1 MRLFLIALL
10 FAISYAQTEESLGK
24 GKGKGG
30 GKGKGLGPPLFG
42 DKSKEPKNQLVPQ
55 PPPSNLKGSSTP
67 GMESRHRPQVPL
79 KEARIGNGD
88 NTGQMPQVSHKET
101 RVGSSEEKLAE
112 ARIGKGEGNG
122 QTPQVSHKEARIGKG
137 GNGQTPQ
144 VSHQEARI
152 GRGGYSDQ
160 PPQVS
165 HQEARIGKGDN
176 GQTPQVSHKE
186 ARIGKA
192 GKGQLPQVS
201 HQEARIGKGG
211 KGQPPQVSHQEAR
224 IGKGGGKGQTPQVS
238 HKETR
243 VGSSDMPD
251 IVLIGDS
258 ILDNQRDND
267 NWNAVNPSM
276 ENALRDAGFT
286 VKSFAKFGWKLREL
300 EEIQYPKLVEYAE
313 ERNNDIIII
322 FSGGGNDSQDI
333 AKDKTE
339 LWNIKLRVQ
348 AFGDKLLQHSSL
360 VINITPPFDVTRI
373 LQNLAGL
380 DWSLGTADS
389 SFVDWYLGY
398 DEEIM
403 INYSEFCEPG
413 PDGVHP
419 DNACAQ
425 QMHQKIIDVLNRHK
439 CSGGSCECKDEFH
452 GYRCEEDC
460 WTKDTWCWNCDNCC
474 NGSYRWWGASYC
486 SAELEAESTMNSMT
500 ALNGTQV
507 VGAMAIFG
515 LISFF
520 YWIVQYFWRSFCQQ
534 GEFVKIQDAE
544 AEI

>member
-1 MRLFLIALL
+1 MINYSEFCEPGPDRVHPDNACAQQMHQKIIDVLNRHKCSGGSCECKDEFHGYRCEEDCWTKDTWCWNCDNCCNGSYFWWGASYCSAELEAESTMNSITALN
-10 FAISYAQTEESLGK
+10 EESLGK

-101 RVGSSEEKLAE
+101 RIGSS
-112 ARIGKGEGNG
+112 N
-122 QTPQVSHKEARIGKG
+122 
-137 GNGQTPQ
+137 
-144 VSHQEARI
+144 
-152 GRGGYSDQ
+152 
-160 PPQVS
+160 
-165 HQEARIGKGDN
+165 
-176 GQTPQVSHKE
+176 
-186 ARIGKA
+186 
-192 GKGQLPQVS
+192 
-201 HQEARIGKGG
+201 
-211 KGQPPQVSHQEAR
+211 
-224 IGKGGGKGQTPQVS
+224 
-238 HKETR
+238 
-243 VGSSDMPD
+243 MPD

-258 ILDNQRDND
+258 IVDNKCDNFRFNPRTGLCD
-267 NWNAVNPSM
+267 DPVPVNPSM

-286 VKSFAKFGWKLREL
+286 VKSFAKFGWTLRDL

-322 FSGGGNDSQDI
+322 FSGGGNDSRYI
-333 AKDKTE
+333 EKDKTE

-348 AFGDKLLQHSSL
+348 AFGNKLLQHSSL

-373 LQNLAGL
+373 LQKLL
-380 DWSLGTADS
+380 DVDDWSLGTADS

-413 PDGVHP
+413 PDRVHP

-452 GYRCEEDC
+452 GDRCEENC
-460 WTKDTWCWNCDNCC
+460 WTTDTWCWNCHNCC
-474 NGSYRWWGASYC
+474 NGSYWSWGTRYC
-486 SAELEAESTMNSMT
+486 SAETTMNSMS
-500 ALNGTQV
+500 ALNGTQF
-507 VGAMAIFG
+507 VGALAIFG
-515 LISFF
+515 FISLF
-520 YWIVQYFWRSFCQQ
+520 YWIMRYSWRYSFHQS
-534 GEFVKIQDAE
+534 EFVKIQDEMADL
-544 AEI
+544 